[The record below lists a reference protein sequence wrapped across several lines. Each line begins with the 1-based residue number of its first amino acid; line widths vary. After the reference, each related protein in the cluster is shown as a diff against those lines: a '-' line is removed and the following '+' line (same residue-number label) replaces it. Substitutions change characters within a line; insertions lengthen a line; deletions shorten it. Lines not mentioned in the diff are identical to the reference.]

1 MVGGGVIGGVGVR
14 SMCVGICIVKMEGK
28 GGVKKMVVFVCLCV
42 CGFISRDGQVKV
54 DVILGNASVFL

>member
-28 GGVKKMVVFVCLCV
+28 GGVEKMVVFVCLFVCV
-42 CGFISRDGQVKV
+42 WIYIERWTSK
-54 DVILGNASVFL
+54 S